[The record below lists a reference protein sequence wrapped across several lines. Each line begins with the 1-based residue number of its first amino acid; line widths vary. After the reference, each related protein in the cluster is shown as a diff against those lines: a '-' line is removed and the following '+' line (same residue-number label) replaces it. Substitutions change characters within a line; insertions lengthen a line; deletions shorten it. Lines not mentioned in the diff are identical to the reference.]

1 MLIFIEFFCKKFNK
15 YLKNSKF
22 NDIIITQKPN
32 VFGIRKIKI
41 KEKKPMNKSELIEV
55 VANETDLKK
64 KDAEAAVN
72 AVFAAF
78 EKALVEG
85 DKIQLIGFGT
95 FDVKEKAARE
105 GRNPATGDTIQIP
118 ASKQVRFTAGK
129 TLKNKINA

>member
-1 MLIFIEFFCKKFNK
+1 
-15 YLKNSKF
+15 
-22 NDIIITQKPN
+22 
-32 VFGIRKIKI
+32 
-41 KEKKPMNKSELIEV
+41 MNKTQFV
-55 VANETDLKK
+55 NAVAETGNISK
-64 KDAEAAVN
+64 KDAAAAVN
-72 AVFAAF
+72 AVLAAF

-105 GRNPATGDTIQIP
+105 GRNPATGETIQIE

>member
-1 MLIFIEFFCKKFNK
+1 
-15 YLKNSKF
+15 
-22 NDIIITQKPN
+22 
-32 VFGIRKIKI
+32 
-41 KEKKPMNKSELIEV
+41 MNKSELIEV

-72 AVFAAF
+72 AVLAAF

-95 FDVKEKAARE
+95 FDVKERPARE
-105 GRNPATGDTIQIP
+105 GRNPATGEIIP
-118 ASKQVRFTAGK
+118 IDASKQVIFTAGK